1 MMSAHFNE
9 VRSHCGRTFMDTP
22 AIPSP
27 APRPAFVHRLWDW
40 LCLRPGQAVALAG
53 VTGLIVLP
61 VLFYTEENWRGKRA
75 WEKCK
80 QQVEAKG
87 RALDWAAYI
96 PAPVPGDQN
105 FFAAPGMA
113 EWFTGRGM
121 NDLSRRLSFDN
132 FHSFLEQRGSNT
144 LAELT
149 VVPIRADIP
158 LGDADIVLR
167 YDPPILSLA
176 SAQGS
181 TSQASEPSPEI
192 IPLIIM
198 DEVPLTDVIKNLAR
212 QENLNYVLDPS
223 VPYGQRDEDGKPVS
237 QPFVSARWTDVTAH
251 QALMAV
257 LNNYNLQLVPN
268 PKTGIAR
275 IKVKDPNGSQVSIN
289 TDARE
294 KLLKLLQDAIGAATN
309 GIHGPDTTGAQL
321 LTFTAGSLNPMKPV
335 RIFVRAD
342 TLPASREVADF
353 FPANLLPSTGF
364 SVPRIQVE
372 PAGSNSFLACW
383 NSPPYIAA
391 ADYLTWSDQFAGDFD
406 AIREALK
413 RPYARMDGD
422 YENPVTITIPNFVCV
437 RMVTQTLAQRA
448 QCHLLLGCPEPA
460 LRDLML
466 IRDMCRLMEGRPSGK
481 PMTLVA
487 AMINVAVTGL
497 YVSVVAD
504 GLRLQV
510 WREPELVAIQKQLG
524 QIDLPPY
531 VAEGLR
537 FEQASSCRILET
549 VTNADLIKMVN
560 GRALTPPTNQWQ
572 QLTNSTFLLFSLVP
586 RGWIYHNMANIV
598 GPLQREIDSFDLKNH
613 IVQPDKMERASR
625 EVQTI
630 SSHPGPYSFMAA
642 IMLPNFVRAVQTA
655 ARNQTLANEAL
666 IVCALERYRLAHG
679 EYPETLDALAPR
691 FIQGIPRDIIG
702 GQPLKYRREKGEFVL
717 YSVGWNQTD
726 DGGVDS
732 LWKDGPVDIAKGDW
746 VWPYRK
752 NMMR

>member
-1 MMSAHFNE
+1 
-9 VRSHCGRTFMDTP
+9 MDTP

-27 APRPAFVHRLWDW
+27 APRPAFVHRLWNW
-40 LCLRPGQAVALAG
+40 LCLRPGLVVSLAG

-121 NDLSRRLSFDN
+121 NDLARRLSFEN
-132 FHSFLEQRGSNT
+132 FRTFLQERGSNT
-144 LAELT
+144 LAEVT
-149 VVPIRADIP
+149 VMQMHASIP
-158 LGDADIVLR
+158 PGDADIVLR
-167 YDPPILSLA
+167 YNPPILSLA
-176 SAQGS
+176 SAQD
-181 TSQASEPSPEI
+181 TAAQASELSAEI

-198 DEVPLTDVIKNLAR
+198 DGVPLTDAIKNLAR
-212 QENLNYVLDPS
+212 QENLNYFLDPAI
-223 VPYGQRDEDGKPVS
+223 PYGQSDEDGRPVP
-237 QPFVSARWTDVTAH
+237 QPSVSCRWTNVTAH

-257 LNNYNLQLVPN
+257 LNNYNLQLIPN
-268 PKTGIAR
+268 TNTGIAR
-275 IKVKDPNGSQVSIN
+275 IKVKDPNGPQVIIN

-294 KLLKLLQDAIGAATN
+294 KLLKLLQDAIGTATN
-309 GIHGPDTTGAQL
+309 GIHGPATTGAQL
-321 LTFTAGSLNPMKPV
+321 FTFAAGSLNPMKPV

-353 FPANLLPSTGF
+353 FPANLLPSAGSF
-364 SVPRIQVE
+364 VPRVQVE
-372 PAGSNSFLACW
+372 PAGSNSFNVRLGSA
-383 NSPPYIAA
+383 PYIAA
-391 ADYLTWSDQFAGDFD
+391 ADYLAWSDQFAGDFD

-437 RMVTQTLAQRA
+437 RMMAQTLAQRA
-448 QCHLLLGCPEPA
+448 QCHLLLGRPEPA

-524 QIDLPPY
+524 QVDLPPY
-531 VAEGLR
+531 MVGA
-537 FEQASSCRILET
+537 FKCEQASSSRTLET
-549 VTNADLIKMVN
+549 ATRAELIKLAGQVQTVY
-560 GRALTPPTNQWQ
+560 GSPPTTPMNQWQ
-572 QLTNSTFLLFSLVP
+572 QITNSTFLLFTFAP
-586 RGWIYHNMANIV
+586 RGWIYQNMANIV
-598 GPLQREIDSFDLKNH
+598 GPLQREIDCFDIKNH
-613 IVQPDKMERASR
+613 VIRPDEMESASR

-630 SSHPGPYSFMAA
+630 SNHPGPYTFLTA
-642 IMLPNFVRAVQTA
+642 IMLPNFVRAVQYA
-655 ARNQTLANEAL
+655 AHSQTLANEAL
-666 IVCALERYRLAHG
+666 IVCALERYHLAHG
-679 EYPETLDALAPR
+679 EYPETLDTLAPQ
-691 FIQGIPRDIIG
+691 FIQRIPRDIIG
-702 GQPLKYRREKGEFVL
+702 GQPLKYRREKGEFAL

-726 DGGVDS
+726 DGGVDGS
-732 LWKDGPVDIAKGDW
+732 RKDGPTDIAKGDW

-752 NMMR
+752 NTLN